1 VSNSETSIVSQIP
14 GGVRWAILSGFGV
27 CIWAYWPTLSE
38 AARYW
43 LTDPQYSHGYLVP
56 AFAGVLFWLRREH
69 FRNLAWGFHL
79 EGMFFLATGT
89 LMRLGNLITYSSAW
103 IDGLAFVVSLAGV
116 LVLAGG
122 GNILR
127 GAWPAIGFLMF
138 MFPLPYRI
146 ERILGGELQALATQ
160 VSTGLLQVI
169 GLPAVAE
176 GNTILIDE
184 IRLGVAEACSGL
196 GMLLIFVALGFAF
209 AAVVDR
215 PLLDRAILVASTV
228 PIAVIANVCRI
239 TVTGLL
245 HVWVGSRL
253 ADLVFHD
260 LAGWLMMPFALGLL
274 WAEMKFLTYVLV
286 EEQVPE
292 AIEIAFGVQP
302 EKS

>member
-1 VSNSETSIVSQIP
+1 
-14 GGVRWAILSGFGV
+14 
-27 CIWAYWPTLSE
+27 
-38 AARYW
+38 
-43 LTDPQYSHGYLVP
+43 
-56 AFAGVLFWLRREH
+56 
-69 FRNLAWGFHL
+69 
-79 EGMFFLATGT
+79 
-89 LMRLGNLITYSSAW
+89 
-103 IDGLAFVVSLAGV
+103 
-116 LVLAGG
+116 
-122 GNILR
+122 
-127 GAWPAIGFLMF
+127 